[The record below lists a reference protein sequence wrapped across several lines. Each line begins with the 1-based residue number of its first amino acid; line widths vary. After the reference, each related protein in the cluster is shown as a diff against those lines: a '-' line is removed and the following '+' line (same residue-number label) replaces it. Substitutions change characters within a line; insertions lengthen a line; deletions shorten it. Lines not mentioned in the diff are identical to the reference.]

1 MTETMNIYPIV
12 LNTLDNW
19 QHCLLDIRS
28 SPTIK
33 GMKTKQPSVIFTML
47 LLQKRSTTDD
57 IVEKKKKP
65 IRLHYT
71 QFTIITFSRNRSLSG
86 INQDTLKITNNPL

>member
-33 GMKTKQPSVIFTML
+33 GMKTKQLSVIFTML

-57 IVEKKKKP
+57 IVEKKKKKKS
-65 IRLHYT
+65 LLGYT
-71 QFTIITFSRNRSLSG
+71 IPSSPLSHFREIEAYQG
-86 INQDTLKITNNPL
+86 

>member
-1 MTETMNIYPIV
+1 

-28 SPTIK
+28 SHTIK

-47 LLQKRSTTDD
+47 LLQKRSATDD
-57 IVEKKKKP
+57 IVEKKKS
-65 IRLHYT
+65 LLGYT
-71 QFTIITFSRNRSLSG
+71 IPSSPLSHFREIEAYQG
-86 INQDTLKITNNPL
+86 

>member
-47 LLQKRSTTDD
+47 LLQKRSTNDD
-57 IVEKKKKP
+57 IVEKKKKS
-65 IRLHYT
+65 LLGYT
-71 QFTIITFSRNRSLSG
+71 IPSSPLSHFREIEAYQG
-86 INQDTLKITNNPL
+86 